1 MGTHHTQEWLHVKS
15 NLISKLHEVKVR
27 MRNVNRKKNVVDNSR
42 SEPDPAEETTKDE
55 GELQEQ
61 YENLNSAILS
71 IDTVAKKLDSELMYG
86 GIRLISV
93 RLTRRFF
100 KIILVPYAYK
110 LLLLQTI
117 IVINIFA
124 DDMSDMVK
132 QLS

>member
-1 MGTHHTQEWLHVKS
+1 MSIG
-15 NLISKLHEVKVR
+15 
-27 MRNVNRKKNVVDNSR
+27 KNVVDNSR

-71 IDTVAKKLDSELMYG
+71 IDTVAKKMDLELMYG

-93 RLTRRFF
+93 RLTKRFF
-100 KIILVPYAYK
+100 KIIVVLYAYQIYYF
-110 LLLLQTI
+110 LYI
-117 IVINIFA
+117 IIAIEYYA